1 MNRREFIQTWL
12 KENETDVR
20 IFKKLSRVI
29 LILTAVG
36 VFAFRF
42 LPTPLDVIVWMLAF
56 LIGLFEGAYHLSGVD
71 EK

>member
-1 MNRREFIQTWL
+1 MSRREFIQTWL

-20 IFKKLSRVI
+20 LFKKLGLAI
-29 LILTAVG
+29 LCCG
-36 VFAFRF
+36 VVCGLSFRF